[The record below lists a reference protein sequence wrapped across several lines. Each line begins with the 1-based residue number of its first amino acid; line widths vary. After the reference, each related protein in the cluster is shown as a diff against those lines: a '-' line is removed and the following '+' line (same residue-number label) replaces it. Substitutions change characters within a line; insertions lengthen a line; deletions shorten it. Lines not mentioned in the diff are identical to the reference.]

1 MLWDKVER
9 IIKLLKPKYYNRI
22 TYIVVITGCSLLT
35 KPLWLDILNA
45 AIESN
50 NQNNEEIQIALIG
63 NWDWALGLLII
74 IFSLLWH
81 TRNRLID
88 LKEKNYSMPAYKK
101 VDEVRFNSFE
111 QVCKAIYPIL
121 KDNEYIFKN
130 VGPNSGARVT
140 EELRTDLTLWYKY
153 RNQTIIPNNQK
164 IREILNENKNL
175 IPDSASELFRRMQL
189 HIDAFEEHTR
199 NPEFDYSEYRFP
211 LEFQQLIE
219 NICFDASVN
228 SHSIQNQAKWLGK
241 QLMKIATEEWYIIG
255 SVLFIP
261 EKAKDLDLVVLV
273 DNNTLNESVK
283 FIHELKTEFKL
294 KYGYGLHP
302 TIFGTLE
309 KNDYYHF
316 ISANNKKLKGNG

>member
-1 MLWDKVER
+1 MDKLEK

-22 TYIVVITGCSLLT
+22 TYLLVITGCSLLT

-45 AIESN
+45 AIKSC
-50 NQNNEEIQIALIG
+50 NQNNIEIQIAIIG

-74 IFSLLWH
+74 VLSLWWH

-88 LKEKNYSMPAYKK
+88 LKEKNHSMPEYKK
-101 VDEVRFNSFE
+101 VNEVIFNSFE

-121 KDNEYIFKN
+121 KDNKYIFKN
-130 VGPNSGARVT
+130 VGPNSGARET

-164 IREILNENKNL
+164 IKEILKVNESL
-175 IPDSASELFRRMQL
+175 IPDSASELTKQMQL
-189 HIDAFEEHTR
+189 HIDAFEEHVQ
-199 NPEFDYSEYRFP
+199 NPEFNYSKYRFP

-219 NICFDASVN
+219 NTCFDASVN
-228 SHSIQNQAKWLGK
+228 SSSIQNQVKWLGK
-241 QLMKIATEEWYIIG
+241 RLKKLAIEEWHIIG

-261 EKAKDLDLVVLV
+261 EKANDVDLVVLAE
-273 DNNTLNESVK
+273 DNSLKESVE
-283 FIHELKTEFKL
+283 FIHELKTDFKL

-302 TIFGTLE
+302 TIFGTSE
-309 KNDYYHF
+309 KDNYKQF
-316 ISANNKKLKGNG
+316 IAANKNKIKGNG

>member
-1 MLWDKVER
+1 MDKLEK

-22 TYIVVITGCSLLT
+22 TYLLVITGCSLLT

-45 AIESN
+45 AIKSS
-50 NQNNEEIQIALIG
+50 NQNNKEIQITIIG
-63 NWDWALGLLII
+63 NWDWVLGFLII
-74 IFSLLWH
+74 VLSLWWH

-88 LKEKNYSMPAYKK
+88 LKEKNHSMPEYKK
-101 VDEVRFNSFE
+101 VNEVIFNSFE
-111 QVCKAIYPIL
+111 HVCKAIYPIL

-130 VGPNSGARVT
+130 VGPNSGARET

-164 IREILNENKNL
+164 IKEILKVNENL
-175 IPDSASELFRRMQL
+175 IPDSASELSKQMQL
-189 HIDAFEEHTR
+189 HIDAFEEHVQ

-219 NICFDASVN
+219 NTCFDASVN
-228 SHSIQNQAKWLGK
+228 SSSILKQVKWLGK
-241 QLMKIATEEWYIIG
+241 RLKKIAIEEWHIIG

-261 EKAKDLDLVVLV
+261 EKANDVDLVVLAE
-273 DNNTLNESVK
+273 DNSLKESVE
-283 FIHELKTEFKL
+283 FIHELKKDFKL

-309 KNDYYHF
+309 KDDYKQF
-316 ISANNKKLKGNG
+316 IAANNKKLKGNG